1 MLLRCR
7 LSPLVAAIL
16 VVALPGA
23 AQAQFVDGATLH
35 SFCQPPRNPALA
47 GFVAGVLDRWSRDLH
62 HAELADAVDTENG
75 RPKSKVSVTEKIR
88 ANICAPDTI
97 VLQEHIDVVCDYL
110 NANPLELGRSG
121 DILVQ
126 NATALKWPCS

>member
-1 MLLRCR
+1 MWGRDLLTSVIFAS
-7 LSPLVAAIL
+7 LATAHPGVAR
-16 VVALPGA
+16 
-23 AQAQFVDGATLH
+23 AQFVDGVTLH
-35 SFCQPPRNPALA
+35 SFCQPPRHPALA

-62 HAELADAVDTENG
+62 HAELADMVDAENG
-75 RPKSKVSVTEKIR
+75 RTKSKVSVTEKIR

>member
-1 MLLRCR
+1 MPGRYHLPIIAV
-7 LSPLVAAIL
+7 SIL
-16 VVALPGA
+16 TLAMPGA
-23 AQAQFVDGATLH
+23 ARAQFVDGVTLH

-62 HAELADAVDTENG
+62 HAELADMVDAENG
-75 RPKSKVSVTEKIR
+75 RQKSKVSVTEKIR

-97 VLQEHIDVVCDYL
+97 ILQEHIDVVCDYL